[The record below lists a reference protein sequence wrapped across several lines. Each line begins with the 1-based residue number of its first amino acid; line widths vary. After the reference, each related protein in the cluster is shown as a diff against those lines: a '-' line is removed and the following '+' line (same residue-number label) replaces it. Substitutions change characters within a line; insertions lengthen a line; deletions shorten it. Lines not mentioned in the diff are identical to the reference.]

1 MARRAARKLTKV
13 NTSAGNPEAVR
24 IAVLLPNSPGLRLV
38 RRAAEIAAAIA
49 AARTGNGRPVEITF
63 GLPEPSETR
72 WRKVEQS
79 IRERLPSAVVRR
91 TEWVRIPVQNARRMF
106 THLPATLE
114 LEGIKEVAVPRDWG
128 WNFQDCDLWLS
139 FGEFRLGAILPLRPI
154 AFYCGGLE
162 QRYVPT
168 SNSVSIHD
176 PFWEMEA
183 EAFRIWRQG
192 LVLTSD
198 EDTIPDIVSY
208 AGVRRERTELIPDA
222 LDALPAVASAPAMER
237 DPYSLLW
244 LLDGNAT
251 DDLTNALEGLA
262 AYYRENGRV
271 EVIMSHEAGA
281 PVNHHLGIAVL
292 GADHL
297 ELYNALQRLP
307 YRSLT
312 ELERMFPRVGA
323 LWSSRIAGGEGEHFH
338 DSARS
343 GLPIVAPRYRLN
355 ERTAHR
361 LEAPA
366 LLYELDD
373 PMAIAD
379 ALHQLE
385 QRVESSSPP
394 AVNSTTRHAVAH
406 GLAWGFVVDR
416 MLEASNA
423 E

>member
-1 MARRAARKLTKV
+1 MASRATRRNTKV
-13 NTSAGNPEAVR
+13 NTSAGNPQAIR

-38 RRAAEIAAAIA
+38 RRAAEIASALT
-49 AARTGNGRPVEITF
+49 AARTATGRPVEITF
-63 GLPEPSETR
+63 GLPDPSEAR
-72 WRKVEQS
+72 WRRTEQGL
-79 IRERLPSAVVRR
+79 RERVPSAVVRR

-106 THLPATLE
+106 THLPATLD
-114 LEGIKEVAVPRDWG
+114 LEGINEVAVPRDWG

-208 AGVRRERTELIPDA
+208 AGVRRERTELVPDA
-222 LDALPAVASAPAMER
+222 LDALPAVVSPAAVER
-237 DPYSLLW
+237 DPYSLLL

-262 AYYRENGRV
+262 AYYRENGRI
-271 EVIMSHEAGA
+271 EVIMAHDAGA
-281 PVNHHLGIAVL
+281 PINHHLGIAAL
-292 GADHL
+292 SPDHL

-307 YRSLT
+307 YRSLP

-338 DSARS
+338 DSARW
-343 GLPIVAPRYRLN
+343 GLAIVAPRYRLN
-355 ERTAHR
+355 ERAAHR
-361 LEAPA
+361 LGAPA
-366 LLYELDD
+366 LLYDLDD

-385 QRVESSSPP
+385 RRVETSSP
-394 AVNSTTRHAVAH
+394 AANSASGQAMDH
-406 GLAWGFVVDR
+406 GLAWSFAVDR
-416 MLEASNA
+416 MLEASDA